1 MDNQVTNKKRNNK
14 GNWNR
19 SKKRVAERKAKG
31 TVKQPATPVFKK
43 EINKEMDAVIKDIA
57 QAFLKLAD
65 RADKSLSII
74 DEHVL
79 HEIPDFREAVGNLA
93 GLGYA
98 LGVINQKFP
107 LADYVP
113 KEKADTILAIV
124 EDKDFSDI
132 DEGMI
137 FDEL

>member
-1 MDNQVTNKKRNNK
+1 MDNQATNKKRNNK
-14 GNWNR
+14 GNWNK
-19 SKKRVAERKAKG
+19 SKRRAAEKKAKG
-31 TVKQPATPVFKK
+31 VVKQPVAPAFKN
-43 EINKEMDAVIKDIA
+43 EVNKEMDVVIKDVV
-57 QAFLKLAD
+57 QAFLKVVD
-65 RADKSLSII
+65 CVDKSLSII
-74 DEHVL
+74 DEYTL
-79 HEIPDFREAVGNLA
+79 HEIPDFREAVGNMA

-98 LGVINQKFP
+98 LSAINQKFP

-124 EDKDFSDI
+124 DDKDFSDI